1 LPQGN
6 APSRRLTSRVEASAD
21 VWVYWQCNGRED
33 VSRVRDMSLG
43 GLFLE
48 TDKPRAPG
56 ILAKLHF
63 LVQEGQIRADTVV
76 RHALPGTGVGL
87 KFLAVSEQDRPQLAA
102 LITRLR
108 GLSHSLANRKQQL
121 PNPC

>member
-1 LPQGN
+1 
-6 APSRRLTSRVEASAD
+6 LTSRVEASAE

-33 VSRVRDMSLG
+33 VSRVRDISLG

-48 TDKPRAPG
+48 TDKPRVPG

-63 LVQEGQIRADTVV
+63 LVQEGQIRAEMVV
-76 RHALPGTGVGL
+76 RRTVPGAGVGL

-102 LITRLR
+102 LMTRLR
-108 GLSHSLANRKQQL
+108 GLSHSPAKHKQPPQNL
-121 PNPC
+121 Y

>member
-1 LPQGN
+1 LPQGT
-6 APSRRLTSRVEASAD
+6 APSRRLTSRVEAPAD

-48 TDKPRAPG
+48 TDKPRVPG
-56 ILAKLHF
+56 IQAKLHF

-76 RHALPGTGVGL
+76 RHALPGIGVGL

-102 LITRLR
+102 LMTRLR

-121 PNPC
+121 PNRC

>member
-1 LPQGN
+1 LPQGT
-6 APSRRLTSRVEASAD
+6 APSRRLTSRVEAPSDA
-21 VWVYWQCNGRED
+21 WVYWQCNGRED

-43 GLFLE
+43 GLFIE
-48 TDKPRAPG
+48 TDKPRVPG

-63 LVQEGQIRADTVV
+63 LVQEGHIRADTVV
-76 RHALPGTGVGL
+76 RHALPGIGVGL

-102 LITRLR
+102 LMTRLR
-108 GLSHSLANRKQQL
+108 GLPHSLANRKQQL